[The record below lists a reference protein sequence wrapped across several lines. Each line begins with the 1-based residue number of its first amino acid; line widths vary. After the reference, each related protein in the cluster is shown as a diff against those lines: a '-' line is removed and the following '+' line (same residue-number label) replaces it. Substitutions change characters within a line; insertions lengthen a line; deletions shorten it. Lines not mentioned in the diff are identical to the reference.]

1 MSGFDDASDEYFG
14 TTISRMKFIEL
25 SELIMQKYGTIR
37 IQKLSINHIEAF
49 TREKFLY
56 DKQFSD
62 SNHHIGLVS
71 SPRTSS
77 KKKHFSFS
85 KKFKLFRMLLIINLI
100 DIDSRYR
107 TSIFANI

>member
-49 TREKFLY
+49 T
-56 DKQFSD
+56 
-62 SNHHIGLVS
+62 
-71 SPRTSS
+71 
-77 KKKHFSFS
+77 
-85 KKFKLFRMLLIINLI
+85 
-100 DIDSRYR
+100 
-107 TSIFANI
+107 

>member
-56 DKQFSD
+56 DKQFLD
-62 SNHHIGLVS
+62 SNRHIGLVS
-71 SPRTSS
+71 SPRTS
-77 KKKHFSFS
+77 KKHFSFS

-100 DIDSRYR
+100 DIDSRYWTR
-107 TSIFANI
+107 IFANI